1 MEVSGPEDDPFLSQ
15 LHQVQCPVCQ
25 QALPAA
31 HINAHLDRCL
41 LLHPAGLSEPDEEES
56 LGSSEPGRRPNS
68 PPPPPPPPPL
78 GSCKRRRLSGG
89 SLRLPPATPTGD
101 SSDGEPE
108 DPDGP
113 GPPDGRDPY
122 DRCPSPCAGA
132 HLIPAFVRGPSG
144 SPLLRRKVSGKRPVA
159 AAASASATAS
169 SSAAAVSASPRCWK
183 ESERSQDD
191 EDYEDE
197 DDDEEAAAA
206 AAAAAAE
213 AAAAAAMGAEDDD
226 EEDREDWEASAPS
239 TAAFRE
245 SSGHLGP
252 GRAQPRTPAREE
264 IWQKLVGKPLADK
277 MRPATLQ
284 EYIGQNKV
292 VGQETLLRSLL
303 ESNEIPSLILWGP
316 PGCGKTTLAYIIANN
331 SKKNSMRFVTLSA
344 TSAKTSDVRD
354 VIKQAQNEKNFF
366 KRKTIL
372 FIDEIHRFNKSQQDT
387 FLPHVECG
395 TVTLIG
401 ATTENPSFQVNAALL
416 SRCRVIVLEKL
427 SAEAMKTILM
437 RAVSSLGLRVLDQGR
452 PTDSV
457 SHGNSSSCSSSSS
470 EPLVYIEDKAVNT
483 LAYLCD
489 GDARTG
495 LNGLQL
501 AVQAKLGSRK
511 PFCKKTV
518 QNYSGESVLIT
529 ENDIKEGLQRSHILY
544 DRAGEEHYNC
554 ISALHK
560 SMRGSDQNASL
571 YWLARMLEGGEDPLY
586 VARRLVRFA
595 SEDIGL
601 ADPSALTHAVA
612 AYQGCHFIGMP
623 ECEVLLAQ
631 CVVYFARAPKSIEVY
646 NAYNNVKACL
656 RNHQGPLPPVPMHLR
671 NAPTRLMKDLGYG
684 KGYKYNPAYKDPVEQ
699 EYLPEELRGIDFFK
713 QKRC

>member
-41 LLHPAGLSEPDEEES
+41 LLHPAGLSEPDDDES
-56 LGSSEPGRRPNS
+56 LGSVEPGRRPSS
-68 PPPPPPPPPL
+68 PPPPPPPQS
-78 GSCKRRRLSGG
+78 SCKRRRLYGCSQP
-89 SLRLPPATPTGD
+89 LPPATPTGE
-101 SSDGEPE
+101 SSDGEVE
-108 DPDGP
+108 DADEP

-132 HLIPAFVRGPSG
+132 HGIAAFARGSAG
-144 SPLLRRKVSGKRPVA
+144 SPLPLRRKVSGKRPLA
-159 AAASASATAS
+159 ATVASASATAS
-169 SSAAAVSASPRCWK
+169 SSSAAAVSASQRCWK
-183 ESERSQDD
+183 ESERSEDD
-191 EDYEDE
+191 EDE
-197 DDDEEAAAA
+197 DDDEEVAAAA
-206 AAAAAAE
+206 AAAAAA
-213 AAAAAAMGAEDDD
+213 MGGEDDD
-226 EEDREDWEASAPS
+226 EEDREDWEASVPS
-239 TAAFRE
+239 TASFRE
-245 SSGHLGP
+245 SAGHLGP
-252 GRAQPRTPAREE
+252 GRAQPRPPAREE

-470 EPLVYIEDKAVNT
+470 EPPVYIEDKAVNT

-511 PFCKKTV
+511 PFCKKSV
-518 QNYSGESVLIT
+518 QNYSGEGVLIT
-529 ENDIKEGLQRSHILY
+529 ENDVKEGLQRSHILY

-601 ADPSALTHAVA
+601 ADPSALTQAVA

-684 KGYKYNPAYKDPVEQ
+684 KGYKYNPSYKDPVEQ